1 MYDADYRNHHM
12 AIIDALESDEATV
25 PELDCHDE
33 DVTDLTIRAPI
44 STVTDGR
51 TFALRQLAQLQAKLT
66 AIGDD
71 IISTL
76 AADPNDVPLVHLY
89 QEQLMEFKRELF
101 DIRNNVISITV
112 DDSDPYYQEAG
123 EIDIRHVC
131 YREEASLQ
139 P

>member
-1 MYDADYRNHHM
+1 M
-12 AIIDALESDEATV
+12 AIIDALESDKATV

-101 DIRNNVISITV
+101 DIRIRNNVISITV
-112 DDSDPYYQEAG
+112 DDSDSDPYYQEAG